1 MKPLSALLWVL
12 ALAGLILLF
21 WGGPDYYSPRSY
33 KTAWGLGH
41 IVVFAIWCYLF
52 IQHGRRLR
60 EMAFHHQSMWLLGAA
75 LLIGTLTE
83 IIQTFFGRTL
93 LLRDLIR
100 DLEGVVFALAF
111 LSPARKMLA
120 QTKLRILQ
128 AVILGIILFESYP
141 LAIAFADEIAAR
153 NQFPVLADF
162 ETALELSRTNGGKA
176 SRTDQICRHGKHS
189 LKVVLTTDTYS
200 GTGLKY
206 LPGDWSGY
214 EYLNFSIFNPEK
226 DPLKIVCRLNDR
238 QHVQSEQRYQDRFN
252 RSFELVHGW
261 NDIRIPLDEVANAP
275 ANRKMNMAKLQGLAV
290 FTVQLAHP
298 MVIYLDYIHL
308 SKE

>member
-1 MKPLSALLWVL
+1 MKPLTALLWVL

-21 WGGPDYYSPRSY
+21 WGGPDYYSSRPY
-33 KTAWGLGH
+33 KAAWSLGH
-41 IVVFAIWCYLF
+41 IVIFAIWCYLL
-52 IQHGRRLR
+52 IQHWPRLR

-93 LLRDLIR
+93 LLRDLMR
-100 DLEGVVFALAF
+100 DIEGVVFALVF
-111 LSPARKMLA
+111 LSPAPKMLA

-128 AVILGIILFESYP
+128 TVILGIIIFESYP

-162 ETALELSRTNGGKA
+162 ETRLELSRTDGEKA
-176 SRTDQICRHGKHS
+176 SRTDQIFRHGKHS
-189 LKVVLTTDTYS
+189 LKVMLTTDMYS

-206 LPGDWSGY
+206 FPGDWSGY
-214 EYLNFSIFNPEK
+214 EYLNFSIFNPEN
-226 DPLKIVCRLNDR
+226 DSLKIICRVNDR
-238 QHVQSEQRYQDRFN
+238 QHALSEQRYQDRFN
-252 RSFELVHGW
+252 QSFELIQGW
-261 NDIRIPLDEVANAP
+261 NDIRIPLDKIANAP
-275 ANRKMNMAKLQGLAV
+275 ANRKMNMRQIQGLTV
-290 FTVQLAHP
+290 FTVKLAQP